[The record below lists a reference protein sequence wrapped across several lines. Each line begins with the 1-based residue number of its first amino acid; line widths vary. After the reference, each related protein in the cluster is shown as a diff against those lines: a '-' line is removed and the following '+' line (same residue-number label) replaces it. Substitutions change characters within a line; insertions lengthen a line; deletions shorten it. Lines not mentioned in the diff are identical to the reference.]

1 MTRQFLTDIV
11 TSEQIPALAIEVSR
25 ETETIQSLA
34 FGQLNPSS
42 ESPSATT
49 DTIFLVA
56 SITKP
61 VVTTAVMLLVERGL
75 LSLDD
80 LVHQLIPEFNN
91 NGKEDV
97 QVYHLM
103 THTSGLPDMLP
114 ENTQLR
120 QEHAPLA
127 EFVKRICQLPLD
139 FTPGTQ
145 IQYQSCGIALLGEI
159 IERLTGNSLPHFLH
173 GEIFQPLQ
181 MHRTSLGLGPLPVDQ
196 IAYIDVG
203 VEMENE
209 SWNWNSD
216 YWRNFAAPWG
226 GMFSTVKDLSRF
238 GQMFLQQGKLGQQ
251 QCLLS
256 PATVEAMTADHTAY
270 LPQIPANQK
279 VKSAWGLGWRI
290 HTPFNMLFG
299 SLPSAGTFGHY
310 GATGTVTWIDL
321 QRRVV
326 CVILTSQP
334 KAHQTG
340 ILARCSNILATAI
353 D

>member
-1 MTRQFLTDIV
+1 MTRQFLADIV
-11 TSEQIPALAIEVSR
+11 TSEQIPALAIAVSR

-34 FGQLNPSS
+34 FGHLNPSS

-75 LSLDD
+75 LKLDD
-80 LVHQLIPEFNN
+80 LVHRLIPEFNN

-120 QEHAPLA
+120 QEHALLA

-173 GEIFQPLQ
+173 VEIFQPLQ

-203 VEMENE
+203 AEMENE
-209 SWNWNSD
+209 SWNWNRD
-216 YWRNFAAPWG
+216 YWEN
-226 GMFSTVKDLSRF
+226 V
-238 GQMFLQQGKLGQQ
+238 
-251 QCLLS
+251 
-256 PATVEAMTADHTAY
+256 
-270 LPQIPANQK
+270 
-279 VKSAWGLGWRI
+279 
-290 HTPFNMLFG
+290 G
-299 SLPSAGTFGHY
+299 S
-310 GATGTVTWIDL
+310 
-321 QRRVV
+321 
-326 CVILTSQP
+326 
-334 KAHQTG
+334 
-340 ILARCSNILATAI
+340 
-353 D
+353 

>member
-1 MTRQFLTDIV
+1 MTRQFLADIV
-11 TSEQIPALAIEVSR
+11 ASDQIPALAVAISR

-34 FGQLNPSS
+34 FGQLNPSP
-42 ESPSATT
+42 ESSPATT

-61 VVTTAVMLLVERGL
+61 VVATAVMLLVERGL
-75 LSLDD
+75 LKLDD
-80 LVHQLIPEFNN
+80 PVHRVIPEFNN

-120 QEHAPLA
+120 QEHAPLS

-159 IERLTGNSLPHFLH
+159 VERLTGDSLPHFLH

-181 MHRTSLGLGPLPVDQ
+181 MHRTSLGLGPLPVGQ
-196 IAYIDVG
+196 VAYINVG
-203 VEMENE
+203 AEMENE
-209 SWNWNSD
+209 SWNWNRD

-238 GQMFLQQGKLGQQ
+238 GQMFLEQGKLEQQ
-251 QCLLS
+251 RVLS
-256 PATVEAMTADHTAY
+256 PATVKAMTVDHTAF

-279 VKSAWGLGWRI
+279 VKLAWGLGWRI

-310 GATGTVTWIDL
+310 GATGTVTWIDP

-340 ILARCSNILATAI
+340 ILARCSNIVAAAVN
-353 D
+353 

>member
-1 MTRQFLTDIV
+1 MTRQFLADIV
-11 TSEQIPALAIEVSR
+11 TSEQIPALAIAVSR

-34 FGQLNPSS
+34 FGHLNPSS

-75 LSLDD
+75 LKLDD
-80 LVHQLIPEFNN
+80 LVHRLIPEFNN

-120 QEHAPLA
+120 QEHALLA

-159 IERLTGNSLPHFLH
+159 IERLPGNS
-173 GEIFQPLQ
+173 
-181 MHRTSLGLGPLPVDQ
+181 
-196 IAYIDVG
+196 
-203 VEMENE
+203 
-209 SWNWNSD
+209 
-216 YWRNFAAPWG
+216 APWG
-226 GMFSTVKDLSRF
+226 GMFSTAKDLSRF

-251 QCLLS
+251 QCVLS

-334 KAHQTG
+334 KAHQMG
-340 ILARCSNILATAI
+340 ILARCSNIVAAAI